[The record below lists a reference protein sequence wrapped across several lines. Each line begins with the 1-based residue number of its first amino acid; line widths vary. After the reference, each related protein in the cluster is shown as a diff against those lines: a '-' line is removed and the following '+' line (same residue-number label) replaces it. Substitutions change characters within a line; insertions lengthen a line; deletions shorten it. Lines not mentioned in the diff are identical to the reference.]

1 MAPVHNPLKI
11 KAWNNHALLSS
22 QLAVALTFELLI
34 IHSCKSG
41 RDRQGYPKCEIS
53 FQKHC
58 DKMLFCGK
66 VFVSLQGE
74 NITTILSLIAR
85 LFLLKVND
93 YWMTHWEFV
102 MEEIFNK
109 IVVVMELYQ
118 SKRGNKAKV

>member
-41 RDRQGYPKCEIS
+41 HDRQGYPKCEIS

-58 DKMLFCGK
+58 DKMLFVRQSFCISTRGEYNYYLVSYSK
-66 VFVSLQGE
+66 VVFVKSQWLLNDALRICNGRNLQQNCGCGGA
-74 NITTILSLIAR
+74 LS
-85 LFLLKVND
+85 V
-93 YWMTHWEFV
+93 
-102 MEEIFNK
+102 
-109 IVVVMELYQ
+109 
-118 SKRGNKAKV
+118 